1 MEDRLLT
8 LHPEGKKGVNIL
20 VSKYTIMKE
29 FILKTLSEREKISY
43 KELNKLANA
52 SLKDSFE
59 GSVAW
64 YLVSVKLDL
73 EARKIIERIPGTSP
87 HLLRLCKKIG

>member
-20 VSKYTIMKE
+20 TSKYTVIRE
-29 FILKTLSEREKISY
+29 FILKTLQDRKEISY
-43 KELNKLANA
+43 KELNELAIT
-52 SLKDSFE
+52 SLKDNFE
-59 GSVAW
+59 GSIPW

-87 HLLRLCKKIG
+87 HYVRLCAKKA

>member
-43 KELNKLANA
+43 KELNKLAIA